1 MKPHMHLTVQMAAGY
16 GVEPG
21 SWRWPGENPAA
32 FIDVD
37 TFVKAGRIAERG
49 LVDAFFMDDRPGITN
64 DLSGEPP
71 HSGLD
76 PLVVLAA
83 MAAATERVGLVASVS
98 TSVNEP
104 YTIARQLR
112 SLDHLSQGRMGW
124 NVVTT
129 NAPAALQNYLAS
141 APRPEHKHVRAREV
155 WQAVLALWGSW
166 PDDALLLDVAAG
178 RFAAMHRLRPINFRG
193 RHVASRGPLGL
204 PPSPQG
210 MPVVF
215 APGDGP
221 YGFRF
226 AAPGVEAVYNQPLD
240 LAAARRYW
248 RTLSEALRRQSR
260 APDEVTVFSS
270 VVTSL
275 ASSEREA
282 LDRRAALD
290 ALGNPQARLR
300 QLAAMLGVEAGQLNP
315 DRPIPVQR
323 LPQRVP
329 ASADPRAQR
338 AYALALQGWS
348 LHDILAHGV
357 LGHHPVA
364 IGTPE
369 QVADFLEAWFR
380 ADIGGGFTILPD
392 AGLGALTDFVE
403 QVVPILQARGLFRQ
417 RYTGQTLRD
426 HLGLPYRNGPV
437 PG

>member
-1 MKPHMHLTVQMAAGY
+1 MTPAECSAG
-16 GVEPG
+16 
-21 SWRWPGENPAA
+21 A
-32 FIDVD
+32 
-37 TFVKAGRIAERG
+37 
-49 LVDAFFMDDRPGITN
+49 
-64 DLSGEPP
+64 
-71 HSGLD
+71 
-76 PLVVLAA
+76 
-83 MAAATERVGLVASVS
+83 
-98 TSVNEP
+98 
-104 YTIARQLR
+104 
-112 SLDHLSQGRMGW
+112 
-124 NVVTT
+124 
-129 NAPAALQNYLAS
+129 
-141 APRPEHKHVRAREV
+141 
-155 WQAVLALWGSW
+155 
-166 PDDALLLDVAAG
+166 
-178 RFAAMHRLRPINFRG
+178 
-193 RHVASRGPLGL
+193 
-204 PPSPQG
+204 
-210 MPVVF
+210 
-215 APGDGP
+215 
-221 YGFRF
+221 
-226 AAPGVEAVYNQPLD
+226 EAVYNQPLD

-300 QLAAMLGVEAGQLNP
+300 QLAAMLGVEAGQLDP

-323 LPQRVP
+323 LPQPVP